1 MRESLTRT
9 MLQFP
14 DLKCSV
20 VGRFFKMYIIF
31 KVKQV
36 SVCLNI
42 HIDFCG

>member
-9 MLQFP
+9 TLQFP
-14 DLKCSV
+14 NLKCSV
-20 VGRFFKMYIIF
+20 VGKFFKLYIIF

-36 SVCLNI
+36 SVYLNI